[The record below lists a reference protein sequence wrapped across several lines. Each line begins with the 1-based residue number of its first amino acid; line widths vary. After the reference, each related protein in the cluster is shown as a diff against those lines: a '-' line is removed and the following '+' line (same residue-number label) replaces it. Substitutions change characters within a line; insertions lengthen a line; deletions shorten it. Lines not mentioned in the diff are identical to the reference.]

1 MERNRENSMIE
12 LFKQQGLN
20 VEFCQDYMGRTGVK
34 IHIGVFDVIPNIE
47 SVDKMIRSTVLNYT
61 PLKNDLKLTQDQHK
75 KMADYETFFR
85 LLRGGE

>member
-1 MERNRENSMIE
+1 MGRNRENAMIE

-20 VEFCQDYMGRTGVK
+20 VKINKNYMDTYDITIDVGTIDELSVHGVSNMIK
-34 IHIGVFDVIPNIE
+34 ASLNAYGPVLFTN
-47 SVDKMIRSTVLNYT
+47 KMDE
-61 PLKNDLKLTQDQHK
+61 KAHK